1 MPDGTNL
8 SAPFAQLLGGLLTVV
23 AQDVQL
29 TLTPKTGDGDLD
41 TMAVA
46 LGTDYT

>member
-8 SAPFAQLLGGLLTVV
+8 SAPFAQLLGGLLTMV